1 MKKTYLKEKNER
13 KERESRF
20 TEWEKLQANIASVQ
34 KQLNEVGED
43 EDAKNDLIEDITG
56 LKKRKQE
63 LGKLLG
69 FIV

>member
-1 MKKTYLKEKNER
+1 MKETYLKEKNER

-20 TEWEKLQANIASVQ
+20 TEWEKLQANIASVR